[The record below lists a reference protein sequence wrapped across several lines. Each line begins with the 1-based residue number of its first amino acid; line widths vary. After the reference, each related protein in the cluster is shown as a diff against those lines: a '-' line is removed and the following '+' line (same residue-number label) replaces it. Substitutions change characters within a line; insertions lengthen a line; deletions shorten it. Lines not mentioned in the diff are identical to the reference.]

1 MWLYKN
7 KLRRRA
13 IKNQEGKLIERFSPY
28 DIIIWAIVNTEKAKI
43 MDGSSESGKKLSNK
57 RDIRKYVFKV
67 YTGANKNDVKEA
79 IKVLYWVEVTAVHT
93 MKSPVKKSIRRT
105 RRKAYKKAIVTL
117 KEWEKLNII
126 K

>member
-28 DIIIWAIVNTEKAKI
+28 DIILWAIINTEKAQI
-43 MDGSSESGKKLSNK
+43 MNGSSETGKKLSTK
-57 RDIRKYVFKV
+57 RDIRKYVFKIANW
-67 YTGANKNDVKEA
+67 ANKNDVKEA
-79 IKVLYWVEVTAVHT
+79 IRVLYGVEVTAVNT
-93 MKSPVKKSIRRT
+93 LKSPRKKGIRRVW
-105 RRKAYKKAIVTL
+105 RKPYKKAIVTL

-126 K
+126 